1 MSELVAGDLLARAKA
16 ETGLSDWGDDSFE
29 ERFGLA
35 IKHINSIPMDD
46 AGRLAAD
53 KNCLWHLTDRLK
65 FMGDRKLYPLGEEV
79 IDRPL
84 FVTGEPRSGTTLMHA
99 LMAVDPDARALRF
112 WEVMHPSPPPG
123 VAGDSHPGIALAD
136 ADHHRPVVDDQS
148 VILLCGDIF
157 GG

>member
-79 IDRPL
+79 IDRPM
-84 FVTGEPRSGTTLMHA
+84 FATGEPRPQVLDGSQPVAEGSELPDSPYIAAGLKVDGRLM
-99 LMAVDPDARALRF
+99 LIPDFEQMKKAF
-112 WEVMHPSPPPG
+112 YP
-123 VAGDSHPGIALAD
+123 
-136 ADHHRPVVDDQS
+136 
-148 VILLCGDIF
+148 
-157 GG
+157 